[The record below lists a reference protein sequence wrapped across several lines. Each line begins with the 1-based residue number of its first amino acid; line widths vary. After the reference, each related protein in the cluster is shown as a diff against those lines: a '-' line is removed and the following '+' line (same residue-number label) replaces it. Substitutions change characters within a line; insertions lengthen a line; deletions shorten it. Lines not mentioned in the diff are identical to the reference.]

1 MKTIK
6 RLPLSALVLSIS
18 SVVASSAVLADD
30 DFNFTGYG
38 RFGMAYQTADETTVS
53 PEGAYAGSAMGRLG
67 NEGPGGEIQFNK
79 AFEGENGSQWDIV
92 VMAENWGGSTFNN
105 KKFYAGG
112 KNLFESQPDMYVWAD
127 RNFNQRPQQGL
138 NDYAWM
144 THDGQGAGFQNMS
157 LGFANLDLSVVGQAD
172 GTGDAGYYAVTSK
185 LAGIAAGP
193 ASIDLYFNY
202 GFQNE
207 DVVNA
212 KLVEAGDPAD
222 FSTIDAYQ
230 IGSQISTALGKV
242 TLRYS
247 ANSDDSVLY
256 SWGLAED
263 TTNIY
268 ASFESGVTVSDSVA
282 VDYLLAYHNRNDDND
297 DSNTR
302 VNYSGIVR
310 PMMQWND
317 THSTWLEAGYTMVD
331 YTEADATNTAWK
343 FTASQNIAI
352 GKNARPML
360 RFYTTVGN
368 EDNESTSTESD
379 ILTVG
384 AMFEAW
390 W

>member
-38 RFGMAYQTADETTVS
+38 RLGMAYQTADETAVS
-53 PEGAYAGSAMGRLG
+53 PEGAYNGSSTMGRLG

-92 VMAENWGGSTFNN
+92 IMAENWGGSTFNN

-112 KNLFESQPDMYVWAD
+112 KNLFESQPDMYVWAG

-144 THDGQGAGFQNMS
+144 THDGQGAGFQNMD
-157 LGFANLDLSVVGQAD
+157 LGFAQLDLSFVGQAD
-172 GTGDAGYYAVTSK
+172 GLADSGYYAVTSK

-202 GFQNE
+202 GFQNDE
-207 DVVNA
+207 VITTD
-212 KLVEAGDPAD
+212 
-222 FSTIDAYQ
+222 TIDAYQ
-230 IGSQISTALGKV
+230 IGSQINTALGKV

-247 ANSDDSVLY
+247 ANSDDTVLY
-256 SWGLAED
+256 SWNTGLKDE

-268 ASFESGVTVSDSVA
+268 ASFESGVNVNDNIS

-310 PMMQWND
+310 PMIAWD
-317 THSTWLEAGYTMVD
+317 DVHSTWLEAGYTMVD
-331 YTEADATNTAWK
+331 YTEIDSTNTAWK
-343 FTASQNIAI
+343 FTASQNLAI
-352 GKNARPML
+352 GKGAGARPML